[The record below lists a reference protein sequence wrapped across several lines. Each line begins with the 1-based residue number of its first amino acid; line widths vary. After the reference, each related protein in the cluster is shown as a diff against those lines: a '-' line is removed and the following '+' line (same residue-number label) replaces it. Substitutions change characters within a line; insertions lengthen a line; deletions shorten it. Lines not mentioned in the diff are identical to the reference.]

1 MTIPTH
7 IIEVPLTAQEATE
20 LENLLVKQLNL
31 LHAMGFTM
39 FDGYICALIIGPN
52 SSAFEQWLPFV
63 WDANHGMQAPSS
75 TSPDKLQRSRQL
87 MLQHYYSRVT
97 CLTEQ
102 PDRFVPAINWTPLL
116 KGSETAFFAWRRGF
130 ELAVNHRLSRW
141 QPYVK
146 AQPMTFAQI
155 MGYSKTGNQLDELTA
170 SVRSANAWW
179 QFRRRML
186 ARFAETG
193 SPEPLRTAPCP
204 CGSGIRFKHCHGT
217 IA

>member
-7 IIEVPLTAQEATE
+7 IIEMPLTAQEATE

-52 SSAFEQWLPFV
+52 SIAFEQWLPFV
-63 WDANHGMQAPSS
+63 WDANHGMQASSS

-116 KGSETAFFAWRRGF
+116 KGS
-130 ELAVNHRLSRW
+130 
-141 QPYVK
+141 Q
-146 AQPMTFAQI
+146 
-155 MGYSKTGNQLDELTA
+155 TGNQLDELTA

-179 QFRRRML
+179 QYRRRML

-204 CGSGIRFKHCHGT
+204 CGSGIRSSTVTGQSLNGLSFTDDFFEKC
-217 IA
+217 IAIGSASEERFD